1 MAIPVLDIASSD
13 STQGAWDFLS
23 AIQSDDVDDSDDSFS
38 DSDMDRG
45 EGDEIPENEDT
56 AVETDDTGD
65 VDADSD
71 TPEEETPA
79 APDPIDTAVADY
91 QTVIA
96 AQQAQL
102 NHLLTILNTPPEES
116 YDDLTPE
123 QREPYER
130 AAARR
135 NLDPAYLHFHD
146 VERRKVERTQQTRA
160 TVDAVSRYAD
170 EHPDASAY
178 GDAFANYLAK
188 SPAARAQLQ
197 MIALLPVDAIY
208 QAGCEAIDGMYA
220 KIARSDAEKRIIA
233 ERKAA
238 ELVAQQKAQVVDKTK
253 RRARGEGGG
262 SASPA
267 GVTGPKRDDAADRI
281 VKSANSNWYNSLFR

>member
-1 MAIPVLDIASSD
+1 MAIPVMDIATND
-13 STQGAWDFLS
+13 TTAAAWDFLAS
-23 AIQSDDVDDSDDSFS
+23 HSGEDDSDDSFA

-45 EGDEIPENEDT
+45 EGEEIFEESEDT
-56 AVETDDTGD
+56 EDESEDTEDDAGS
-65 VDADSD
+65 DALS
-71 TPEEETPA
+71 EEPA
-79 APDPIDTAVADY
+79 ASVEPDAIDAAVSEY
-91 QTVIA
+91 QGVIA

-102 NHLLTILNTPPEES
+102 NHLLGILNAPPEES

-123 QREPYER
+123 QKEPYER

-146 VERRKVERTQQTRA
+146 VERRRAERTYQTRS
-160 TVDAVSRYAD
+160 TVQAVSAYAD
-170 EHPDASAY
+170 EHPDAERY
-178 GDAFANYLAK
+178 GEAFANYLTK

-197 MIALLPVDAIY
+197 MIALLPVESIY

-220 KIARSDAEKRIIA
+220 KIARADSEKRVIA

-238 ELVAQQKAQVVDKTK
+238 ELAAQQKAQVVERTK

-267 GVTGPKRDDAADRI
+267 GVTTPKRDDAADRI
-281 VKSANSNWYNSLFR
+281 VKSAGSNWYNSLFR

>member
-13 STQGAWDFLS
+13 TTQAAWDFLAS
-23 AIQSDDVDDSDDSFS
+23 AQTQADDADDSFAA

-45 EGDEIPENEDT
+45 ELDGISDNEDT
-56 AVETDDTGD
+56 DDETDDTGD

-71 TPEEETPA
+71 TPDEETPA
-79 APDPIDTAVADY
+79 APDPIDTAVVEY
-91 QTVIA
+91 QSVIA

-130 AAARR
+130 QAARR

-146 VERRKVERTQQTRA
+146 VERRRGERTQQARV

-170 EHPDASAY
+170 EHPDADKY
-178 GDAFANYLAK
+178 GDAFAAHLAK

-197 MIALLPVDAIY
+197 MIALLPVESIY

-238 ELVAQQKAQVVDKTK
+238 EVAAQQRAQVVDKTK

-267 GVTGPKRDDAADRI
+267 GVTTPKRDDAADRI

>member
-1 MAIPVLDIASSD
+1 MAIPVMDIATND
-13 STQGAWDFLS
+13 TTAAAWDFLAS
-23 AIQSDDVDDSDDSFS
+23 HSGEDDSDDSFA

-45 EGDEIPENEDT
+45 EGEEIFEESEDT
-56 AVETDDTGD
+56 EDESEDTEDDAGS
-65 VDADSD
+65 DALS
-71 TPEEETPA
+71 EEPA
-79 APDPIDTAVADY
+79 ASVEPDAIDAAVSEY
-91 QTVIA
+91 QGVIA

-102 NHLLTILNTPPEES
+102 NHLLGILNAPPEES

-123 QREPYER
+123 QKEPYER

-146 VERRKVERTQQTRA
+146 VERRRAERTYQTRS
-160 TVDAVSRYAD
+160 TVQAVSAYAD
-170 EHPDASAY
+170 EHPDAERY
-178 GDAFANYLAK
+178 GEAFANYLTK

-197 MIALLPVDAIY
+197 MIALLPVESIY

-220 KIARSDAEKRIIA
+220 KIARADSEKRVIA

-238 ELVAQQKAQVVDKTK
+238 ELAAQQKAQVVERTK

-267 GVTGPKRDDAADRI
+267 GVTTPKRDDAAERI
-281 VKSANSNWYNSLFR
+281 VKSAGSNWYNSLFR